1 MRVNSCETVLF
12 LLSFVFSACLKAEE
26 AQVIMFGVFYFAT
39 PGLDVIKTDQF
50 NVILDES
57 QRYLED
63 LTDRETE
70 LQATHVLLECSL
82 QRSD

>member
-1 MRVNSCETVLF
+1 
-12 LLSFVFSACLKAEE
+12 
-26 AQVIMFGVFYFAT
+26 MFGVFHFAN

-70 LQATHVLLECSL
+70 LQATQVLLECSL